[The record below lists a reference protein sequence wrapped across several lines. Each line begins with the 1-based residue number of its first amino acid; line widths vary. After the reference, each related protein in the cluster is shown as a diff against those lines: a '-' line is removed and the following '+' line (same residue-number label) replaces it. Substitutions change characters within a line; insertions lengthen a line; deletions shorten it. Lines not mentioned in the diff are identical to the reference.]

1 MAQIPRALLQRWLVQ
16 AERWWCMTNNRYLK
30 RWDNSVQNNYG
41 KPSIALVK
49 GKGIVVTDA
58 DGKSYL
64 DFLGGI
70 ATSVLGHAHPAIV
83 KAVTKQVSTL
93 SHVSNFYAHPNA
105 IELAEKL
112 VGMTGDESAKVFF
125 CQSGAEANE
134 AALKLSR
141 RTGKVR
147 VVAAQGAF
155 HGRTMGA
162 LSLTGQPSKREPFL
176 PLIKGVKHV
185 PYGDIDAM
193 RKAVTKKTAMVIIEP
208 IMGEAGV
215 IVPPADY
222 LQELRLLCDKSG
234 ALLVIDA
241 VQTGM
246 GRTGDWFGYEYS
258 GITPDVITLA
268 KGLGGGLPLGAM
280 IALGKAAD
288 LFQPGDHGSTFGG
301 NPVTTSAGLAAI
313 KFIEAQEILSKVEKQ
328 GAHLMQELALIPGVK
343 EVRGAGLL
351 LGIELDSIKVAVFAD
366 AMRDAGVLVN
376 AANPTTIRIAPAL
389 IVSDA
394 QINRFITIFRKV
406 IADVK

>member
-1 MAQIPRALLQRWLVQ
+1 
-16 AERWWCMTNNRYLK
+16 MTNKKYLNRWSK
-30 RWDNSVQNNYG
+30 SVQNNYG
-41 KPSIALVK
+41 KPTLTLVK

-58 DGKSYL
+58 DGNSYL

-70 ATSVLGHAHPAIV
+70 ATNILGHAHPAIV
-83 KAVTKQVSTL
+83 KAVTKQVATL

-112 VGMTGDESAKVFF
+112 TAMTGDKSAKVFF

-147 VVAAQGAF
+147 IVAAQGAF

-193 RKAVTKKTAMVIIEP
+193 RKAVSKKTAMVIIEP

-222 LQELRLLCDKSG
+222 LQELRRLCDKNGS
-234 ALLVIDA
+234 LLVIDA

-246 GRTGDWFGYEYS
+246 GRTGGWFGYEYS
-258 GITPDVITLA
+258 GIAPDVITLA

-280 IALGKAAD
+280 IALGKAAEI
-288 LFQPGDHGSTFGG
+288 FQPGDHGSTFGG
-301 NPVTTSAGLAAI
+301 NPVTTAAGLAAI
-313 KFIEAQEILSKVEKQ
+313 EFIEAKGILRKVEVQ
-328 GAHLMQELALIPGVK
+328 GEYLIQELALIPGVK

-351 LGIELDSIKVAVFAD
+351 LGIELESLKASVVSD

-376 AANPTTIRIAPAL
+376 AANDTTIRIAPAL

-394 QINRFITIFRKV
+394 QINKFISIFRKV
-406 IADVK
+406 ITDAK

>member
-1 MAQIPRALLQRWLVQ
+1 
-16 AERWWCMTNNRYLK
+16 MTNKKMLNR
-30 RWDNSVQNNYG
+30 WNSVVQNNYG
-41 KPSIALVK
+41 TPSIALTK

-58 DGKSYL
+58 DGKIYL

-70 ATSVLGHAHPAIV
+70 ATSILGHAHPAIV

-105 IELAEKL
+105 ITLAEKL
-112 VGMTGDESAKVFF
+112 VAMTGEKHAKVFF

-134 AALKLSR
+134 AAFKLSR

-176 PLIKGVKHV
+176 PLVKGVKHV
-185 PYGDIDAM
+185 PYGDIEAM
-193 RKAVTKKTAMVIIEP
+193 RKAVSKKTAMVIIEP

-215 IVPPADY
+215 IVPPIDY
-222 LQELRLLCDKSG
+222 LQQIRTICDDKG

-280 IALGKAAD
+280 IALGKAAE

-301 NPVTTSAGLAAI
+301 NPVTTAAGLAAI
-313 KFIEAQEILSKVEKQ
+313 EVIESKKLLNKVKQ
-328 GAHLMQELALIPGVK
+328 QGDYLIQELALIPGIK

-351 LGIELDSIKVAVFAD
+351 IGIELETLKASEIAT

-376 AANPTTIRIAPAL
+376 AANATTVRIAPAL
-389 IVSDA
+389 IVTDA
-394 QINRFITIFRKV
+394 QIDKFISIFRKV
-406 IADVK
+406 ISDAK

>member
-1 MAQIPRALLQRWLVQ
+1 
-16 AERWWCMTNNRYLK
+16 MTNKTMIK
-30 RWDNSVQNNYG
+30 RWNNSLQNNYG
-41 KPSIALVK
+41 APAIALVK
-49 GKGIVVTDA
+49 GKGIVVSDA
-58 DGKSYL
+58 DGNQYL

-70 ATSVLGHAHPAIV
+70 ATNILGHAHPAIV
-83 KAVTKQVSTL
+83 KAVTKQVATL
-93 SHVSNFYAHPNA
+93 GHVSNFYIHPNA
-105 IELAEKL
+105 VELAEKL
-112 VGMTGDESAKVFF
+112 AAMTGDKSARVFF

-147 VVAAQGAF
+147 IVAAQGAF

-162 LSLTGQPSKREPFL
+162 LSMTGQPSKREPFL
-176 PLIKGVKHV
+176 PLVKGVKHV
-185 PYGDIDAM
+185 PYGDIEAM

-222 LQELRLLCDKSG
+222 LVQLRALCDAKG

-280 IALGKAAD
+280 IALGKAAE

-301 NPVTTSAGLAAI
+301 NPVTTAAGLAAI
-313 KFIEAQEILSKVEKQ
+313 KFIESQKILKKVEAQ
-328 GAHLMQELALIPGVK
+328 GNYLIQELALIPGVT

-351 LGIELDSIKVAVFAD
+351 LGIELETLKAAD
-366 AMRDAGVLVN
+366 IATAMREAGVLVN
-376 AANPTTIRIAPAL
+376 AANATTIRIAPAL
-389 IVSDA
+389 IVTDA
-394 QINRFITIFRKV
+394 QIKKFVATFRKV
-406 IADVK
+406 ISDAK

>member
-1 MAQIPRALLQRWLVQ
+1 
-16 AERWWCMTNNRYLK
+16 MTNKNYLNRWHRSL
-30 RWDNSVQNNYG
+30 QNNYG

-49 GKGIVVTDA
+49 GKGILVTDA
-58 DGKSYL
+58 DGKTYM

-70 ATSVLGHAHPAIV
+70 ATNILGHAHPAIV
-83 KAVTKQVSTL
+83 KAVTKQVSVL

-105 IELAEKL
+105 IALAEKL
-112 VGMTGDESAKVFF
+112 TAMTGDKGARVFF

-185 PYGDIDAM
+185 PFGDIDAM
-193 RKAVTKKTAMVIIEP
+193 RKAVSKKTAMVIIEP

-222 LQELRLLCDKSG
+222 LQELRKLCDKNG

-280 IALGKAAD
+280 IALGKAAE

-301 NPVTTSAGLAAI
+301 NPVTTAAGLAAI
-313 KFIEAQEILSKVEKQ
+313 EFIESKKILNKVEKQ
-328 GAHLMQELALIPGVK
+328 GAHLIQELALIPGVK

-351 LGIELDSIKVAVFAD
+351 LGIELESLKASDVSD

-376 AANPTTIRIAPAL
+376 AANATTIRIAPAL

-394 QINRFITIFRKV
+394 QITKFISIFKKV
-406 IADVK
+406 IADAK

>member
-1 MAQIPRALLQRWLVQ
+1 
-16 AERWWCMTNNRYLK
+16 MTNKTMINRWK
-30 RWDNSVQNNYG
+30 SSVQNNYG
-41 KPSIALVK
+41 TPSIALVK
-49 GKGIVVTDA
+49 GKGLVVTDA
-58 DGKSYL
+58 DGKQYL
-64 DFLGGI
+64 DFLGVI
-70 ATSVLGHAHPAIV
+70 ATNILGHANSAII

-93 SHVSNFYAHPNA
+93 SHVSNFYVHPQA
-105 IELAEKL
+105 VELAEEL
-112 VGMTGDESAKVFF
+112 AAMTSDKSAKVFF

-147 VVAAQGAF
+147 IVAAQGAF

-162 LSLTGQPSKREPFL
+162 LSMTGQPAKREPFL
-176 PLIKGVKHV
+176 PLVKGVKHV
-185 PYGDIDAM
+185 PFGDIEAM
-193 RKAVTKKTAMVIIEP
+193 RKAITKKTAMVILEP

-222 LQELRLLCDKSG
+222 LREVRALCDAKG

-301 NPVTTSAGLAAI
+301 NPVTTAAGLAAI
-313 KFIEAQEILSKVEKQ
+313 KFMESQKILKKVEKQ
-328 GAHLMQELALIPGVK
+328 GVYLMTELAVIPGVA

-351 LGIELDSIKVAVFAD
+351 LGIELETKKASDVALALQNE
-366 AMRDAGVLVN
+366 GVLVN

-389 IVSDA
+389 IVTDA
-394 QINRFITIFRKV
+394 QLKKFVSIFKKV
-406 IADVK
+406 MSDGK

>member
-1 MAQIPRALLQRWLVQ
+1 MSNKKMLNRW
-16 AERWWCMTNNRYLK
+16 
-30 RWDNSVQNNYG
+30 NSVVQNNYG
-41 KPSIALVK
+41 TPAITLTK

-58 DGKSYL
+58 DGKVYL

-70 ATSVLGHAHPAIV
+70 ATSILGHAHPAIV

-93 SHVSNFYAHPNA
+93 GHVSNFYAHPNA
-105 IELAEKL
+105 ITLAEKL
-112 VGMTGDESAKVFF
+112 VAMTGEKNAKVFF

-134 AALKLSR
+134 AAFKLSR

-147 VVAAQGAF
+147 AVAAQGAF

-185 PYGDIDAM
+185 PYGHVEAM
-193 RKAVTKKTAMVIIEP
+193 RKAVSKKTAMVIIEP

-215 IVPPADY
+215 IVPPIDY
-222 LQELRLLCDKSG
+222 LQQLRAICDDKG

-301 NPVTTSAGLAAI
+301 NPVTTAAGLAVI
-313 KFIEAQEILSKVEKQ
+313 DVIESNKLLNKVKKQ
-328 GAHLMQELALIPGVK
+328 GDYLIQELALIPGIK

-351 LGIELDSIKVAVFAD
+351 IGIELEALKAPEIAT

-389 IVSDA
+389 IVTDA
-394 QINRFITIFRKV
+394 QIKKFISIFKKV
-406 IADVK
+406 ISDAK

>member
-1 MAQIPRALLQRWLVQ
+1 MINRWS
-16 AERWWCMTNNRYLK
+16 
-30 RWDNSVQNNYG
+30 NSVQNNYG
-41 KPSIALVK
+41 SPSIALVK

-58 DGKSYL
+58 DGKQYL

-70 ATSVLGHAHPAIV
+70 ATNILGHAHPAIV
-83 KAVTKQVSTL
+83 KAVSKQVSIL
-93 SHVSNFYAHPNA
+93 SHVSNFYVHPNA
-105 IELAEKL
+105 VELAEKL
-112 VGMTGDESAKVFF
+112 ASMTGDKSAKVFF

-147 VVAAQGAF
+147 AVAAQGAF

-176 PLIKGVKHV
+176 PLVKGVKHV
-185 PYGDIDAM
+185 PYGDIEAM

-215 IVPPADY
+215 IVPPVDY
-222 LQELRLLCDKSG
+222 LQELRALCDAKG

-301 NPVTTSAGLAAI
+301 NPVTTAAGLAAI
-313 KFIEAQEILSKVEKQ
+313 KFIESQKLLKKVEKQ
-328 GAHLMQELALIPGVK
+328 GAYLMQELALIPGVS

-351 LGIELDSIKVAVFAD
+351 LGIELENLKSSDVASALQKS
-366 AMRDAGVLVN
+366 GVLVN
-376 AANPTTIRIAPAL
+376 AANPTTIRLAPAL
-389 IVSDA
+389 IVTDV
-394 QINRFITIFRKV
+394 QIKKFISIFKKV
-406 IADVK
+406 MSDVK

>member
-1 MAQIPRALLQRWLVQ
+1 M
-16 AERWWCMTNNRYLK
+16 
-30 RWDNSVQNNYG
+30 
-41 KPSIALVK
+41 
-49 GKGIVVTDA
+49 
-58 DGKSYL
+58 
-64 DFLGGI
+64 
-70 ATSVLGHAHPAIV
+70 
-83 KAVTKQVSTL
+83 
-93 SHVSNFYAHPNA
+93 
-105 IELAEKL
+105 
-112 VGMTGDESAKVFF
+112 FF

-141 RTGKVR
+141 RSGKVR
-147 VVAAQGAF
+147 IVAAQGAF

-185 PYGDIDAM
+185 PFGEIEAM

-222 LQELRLLCDKSG
+222 LRELRSLCDAKG

-301 NPVTTSAGLAAI
+301 NPVTTAAGLAAI
-313 KFIEAQEILSKVEKQ
+313 RFIEAQKILKKVETQ
-328 GAHLMQELALIPGVK
+328 GLYLIQELALIPGVA

-351 LGIELDSIKVAVFAD
+351 LGIELESLKAADVALALQNE
-366 AMRDAGVLVN
+366 GVLVN
-376 AANPTTIRIAPAL
+376 AANPTTIRLAPAL
-389 IVSDA
+389 IVTDA
-394 QINRFITIFRKV
+394 QIKKFVAIFRKV
-406 IADVK
+406 ISDGK

>member
-1 MAQIPRALLQRWLVQ
+1 
-16 AERWWCMTNNRYLK
+16 MTNKKYSN
-30 RWDNSVQNNYG
+30 RWDASLQNNYG
-41 KPSIALVK
+41 KPAITLVK
-49 GKGIVVTDA
+49 GKGIVLTDA
-58 DGKSYL
+58 DGKIYL

-70 ATSVLGHAHPAIV
+70 ATSILGHAHPAIV
-83 KAVTKQVSTL
+83 KAVTKQVSVL

-112 VGMTGDESAKVFF
+112 VSMTGDKNAKVFF

-193 RKAVTKKTAMVIIEP
+193 RKAVSKKTAMVIIEP

-222 LQELRLLCDKSG
+222 LQQLRELCDKNG
-234 ALLVIDA
+234 CLLVIDA

-280 IALGKAAD
+280 IALGEAAD

-301 NPVTTSAGLAAI
+301 NPVTTAAGLAAI
-313 KFIEAQEILSKVEKQ
+313 KFIEAQDILSKVEKQ
-328 GAHLMQELALIPGVK
+328 GAYLMQELALIPGVK

-351 LGIELDSIKVAVFAD
+351 LGIELESLKASDVSD
-366 AMRDAGVLVN
+366 AMRGVGVLVN
-376 AANPTTIRIAPAL
+376 AANATTIRIAPAL
-389 IVSDA
+389 IVTDA
-394 QINRFITIFRKV
+394 QINKFISLFRKV
-406 IADVK
+406 IADAK

>member
-1 MAQIPRALLQRWLVQ
+1 
-16 AERWWCMTNNRYLK
+16 MTNKTMIK
-30 RWDNSVQNNYG
+30 RWNNSLQNNYG
-41 KPSIALVK
+41 APAIALVK
-49 GKGIVVTDA
+49 GKGIVVSDA
-58 DGKSYL
+58 DGNQYL

-70 ATSVLGHAHPAIV
+70 ATNILGHAHPAIV
-83 KAVTKQVSTL
+83 KAVTKQVATL
-93 SHVSNFYAHPNA
+93 GHVSNFYIHPNA
-105 IELAEKL
+105 VELAEKL
-112 VGMTGDESAKVFF
+112 AAMTGDKSARVFF

-147 VVAAQGAF
+147 IVAAQGAF

-162 LSLTGQPSKREPFL
+162 LSMTGQPSKREPFL
-176 PLIKGVKHV
+176 PLVKGVKHV
-185 PYGDIDAM
+185 PYGDIEAM

-222 LQELRLLCDKSG
+222 LVQLRALCDAKG

-280 IALGKAAD
+280 IALGKAAE

-301 NPVTTSAGLAAI
+301 NPVTTAAGLAAI
-313 KFIEAQEILSKVEKQ
+313 KFIESQKILKKVEAQ
-328 GAHLMQELALIPGVK
+328 GNYLIQELALIPGVA

-351 LGIELDSIKVAVFAD
+351 LGIELETLKAAD
-366 AMRDAGVLVN
+366 IATAMREAGILVN
-376 AANPTTIRIAPAL
+376 AANATTIRIAPAL
-389 IVSDA
+389 IVTDA
-394 QINRFITIFRKV
+394 QIKKFVATFRKV
-406 IADVK
+406 ISDAK

>member
-1 MAQIPRALLQRWLVQ
+1 
-16 AERWWCMTNNRYLK
+16 MTNKKFLT
-30 RWDNSVQNNYG
+30 RWDASLQNNYG
-41 KPSIALVK
+41 KPAITLVK

-70 ATSVLGHAHPAIV
+70 ATSILGHAHPAIV
-83 KAVTKQVSTL
+83 KAVTKQVSVL

-105 IELAEKL
+105 IALAEKL
-112 VGMTGDESAKVFF
+112 TKMTGDKNAKVFF

-193 RKAVTKKTAMVIIEP
+193 RKAITKKTAMVIIEP

-215 IVPPADY
+215 IVPPAEY
-222 LQELRLLCDKSG
+222 LQQLRELCDKNGS
-234 ALLVIDA
+234 LLVIDA

-301 NPVTTSAGLAAI
+301 NPVTTAAGLAAI
-313 KFIEAQEILSKVEKQ
+313 EFIESKKILAKVEKQ

-351 LGIELDSIKVAVFAD
+351 LGIELESLKASDVSD
-366 AMRDAGVLVN
+366 AMRNTGVLVN
-376 AANPTTIRIAPAL
+376 AANATTIRIAPAL
-389 IVSDA
+389 IVTDA
-394 QINRFITIFRKV
+394 QINKFISLFRKV
-406 IADVK
+406 IADAK

>member
-1 MAQIPRALLQRWLVQ
+1 
-16 AERWWCMTNNRYLK
+16 MTNKTVINRWK
-30 RWDNSVQNNYG
+30 SSVQNNYG
-41 KPSIALVK
+41 SPSIALVK
-49 GKGIVVTDA
+49 GKGLVVADA
-58 DGKSYL
+58 DGKQYL

-70 ATSVLGHAHPAIV
+70 ATNILGHAHPAIV
-83 KAVTKQVSTL
+83 KAVTKQVATL
-93 SHVSNFYAHPNA
+93 THVSNFYAHPNA
-105 IELAEKL
+105 VELAEKL
-112 VGMTGDESAKVFF
+112 AAMTGNKSAKVFL

-141 RTGKVR
+141 RTGR
-147 VVAAQGAF
+147 MRIVAAQGAF

-176 PLIKGVKHV
+176 PLVKGVKHV
-185 PYGDIDAM
+185 PYGDIEAM
-193 RKAVTKKTAMVIIEP
+193 RKAVTRKTAMVIIEP

-222 LQELRLLCDKSG
+222 LQELRAICDAKG

-301 NPVTTSAGLAAI
+301 NPLTTAAALAAI
-313 KFIEAQEILSKVEKQ
+313 KYIEIQKILQKVEKQ
-328 GAHLMQELALIPGVK
+328 GSYLMQELAVIPGVA

-351 LGIELDSIKVAVFAD
+351 LGIELETMKAAD
-366 AMRDAGVLVN
+366 IAKALQDQGVLVN
-376 AANPTTIRIAPAL
+376 AANPTTIRLAPAL
-389 IVSDA
+389 VVTDA
-394 QINRFITIFRKV
+394 QIKKFVAIFKKV
-406 IADVK
+406 MSDGK

>member
-1 MAQIPRALLQRWLVQ
+1 
-16 AERWWCMTNNRYLK
+16 MTNKTMIK
-30 RWDNSVQNNYG
+30 RWNNSLQNNYG
-41 KPSIALVK
+41 APAIALVK
-49 GKGIVVTDA
+49 GKGIVVSDA
-58 DGKSYL
+58 DGNQYL

-70 ATSVLGHAHPAIV
+70 ATNILGHAHPAIV
-83 KAVTKQVSTL
+83 KAVTKQVATL
-93 SHVSNFYAHPNA
+93 GHVSNFYIHPNA
-105 IELAEKL
+105 VELAEKL
-112 VGMTGDESAKVFF
+112 AAMTGDKSARVFF

-147 VVAAQGAF
+147 IVAAQGAF

-162 LSLTGQPSKREPFL
+162 LSMTGQPSKREPFL
-176 PLIKGVKHV
+176 PLVKGVKHV
-185 PYGDIDAM
+185 PYGDIEAM

-222 LQELRLLCDKSG
+222 LVQLRALCDAKG

-280 IALGKAAD
+280 IALGKAAE
-288 LFQPGDHGSTFGG
+288 LFQAGDHGSTFGG
-301 NPVTTSAGLAAI
+301 NPVTTAAGLAAI
-313 KFIEAQEILSKVEKQ
+313 KFIESQKILKKVEAQ
-328 GAHLMQELALIPGVK
+328 GNYLIQELALIPGVA

-351 LGIELDSIKVAVFAD
+351 LGIELETLKAAD
-366 AMRDAGVLVN
+366 IAAAMREAGFLVN
-376 AANPTTIRIAPAL
+376 AANATTIRIAPAL
-389 IVSDA
+389 IVTDA
-394 QINRFITIFRKV
+394 QIKKFVATFRKV
-406 IADVK
+406 ISDAK

>member
-1 MAQIPRALLQRWLVQ
+1 MSNKKFL
-16 AERWWCMTNNRYLK
+16 T
-30 RWDNSVQNNYG
+30 RWDNSLQNNYG
-41 KPSIALVK
+41 KPAITLVK

-70 ATSVLGHAHPAIV
+70 ATSILGHAHPAIV
-83 KAVTKQVSTL
+83 KAVTKQVSVL

-105 IELAEKL
+105 IALAEKL
-112 VGMTGDESAKVFF
+112 TKMTGDKNAKVFF

-193 RKAVTKKTAMVIIEP
+193 RKAITKKTAMVIIEP

-215 IVPPADY
+215 IVPAAEY
-222 LQELRLLCDKSG
+222 LQQLRELCDKNGS
-234 ALLVIDA
+234 LLVIDA

-301 NPVTTSAGLAAI
+301 NPVTTAAGLAAI
-313 KFIEAQEILSKVEKQ
+313 EFIESKKILGKVEKQ

-351 LGIELDSIKVAVFAD
+351 LGIELESLKASDVSD
-366 AMRDAGVLVN
+366 AMRNAGVLVN
-376 AANPTTIRIAPAL
+376 AANATTIRIAPAL
-389 IVSDA
+389 IVTDA
-394 QINRFITIFRKV
+394 QINKFISLFRKV
-406 IADVK
+406 IADGK

>member
-1 MAQIPRALLQRWLVQ
+1 
-16 AERWWCMTNNRYLK
+16 MTNKKMLNR
-30 RWDNSVQNNYG
+30 WNSVVQNNYG
-41 KPSIALVK
+41 TPSIALTK

-58 DGKSYL
+58 DGKIYL

-70 ATSVLGHAHPAIV
+70 ATSILGHAHPAIV

-93 SHVSNFYAHPNA
+93 SHVSNFYAHPNG
-105 IELAEKL
+105 ITLAEKL
-112 VGMTGDESAKVFF
+112 VAMTGEKNAKVFF

-134 AALKLSR
+134 AAFKLSR

-176 PLIKGVKHV
+176 PLVKGVKHV
-185 PYGDIDAM
+185 PYGDIEAM
-193 RKAVTKKTAMVIIEP
+193 RKAVSKKTAMVIIEP

-215 IVPPADY
+215 IVPPIDY
-222 LQELRLLCDKSG
+222 LQQIRTICDDKG

-280 IALGKAAD
+280 IALGKAAE

-301 NPVTTSAGLAAI
+301 NPVTTAAGLAAI
-313 KFIEAQEILSKVEKQ
+313 EVIESKKLLNKVKQ
-328 GAHLMQELALIPGVK
+328 QGDYLIQELALIPGIK

-351 LGIELDSIKVAVFAD
+351 IGIELETLKASEIAT

-376 AANPTTIRIAPAL
+376 AANATTVRIAPAL
-389 IVSDA
+389 IVTDA
-394 QINRFITIFRKV
+394 QINKFISIFRKA
-406 IADVK
+406 ISDAK

>member
-1 MAQIPRALLQRWLVQ
+1 
-16 AERWWCMTNNRYLK
+16 MTNKKFLT
-30 RWDNSVQNNYG
+30 RWDASLQNNYG
-41 KPSIALVK
+41 KPAITLVK

-58 DGKSYL
+58 DGKTYL

-70 ATSVLGHAHPAIV
+70 ATSILGHAHPSIV
-83 KAVTKQVSTL
+83 KAVTKQVSVL
-93 SHVSNFYAHPNA
+93 SHVSNFYAHPSA
-105 IELAEKL
+105 IALAEKL
-112 VGMTGDESAKVFF
+112 TKMTGDKNAKVFF

-185 PYGDIDAM
+185 PFGDIEAM

-215 IVPPADY
+215 VVPPQDY
-222 LQELRLLCDKSG
+222 LQELRQICDKNGS
-234 ALLVIDA
+234 LLVIDA

-301 NPVTTSAGLAAI
+301 NPVTTAAGLAAI
-313 KFIEAQEILSKVEKQ
+313 EFIESKKILGKVEKQ

-351 LGIELDSIKVAVFAD
+351 LGIELESLKASDVSD
-366 AMRDAGVLVN
+366 AMRSAGVLVN
-376 AANPTTIRIAPAL
+376 AANATTIRIAPAL
-389 IVSDA
+389 IVTDA
-394 QINRFITIFRKV
+394 QVNKFISLFRKV
-406 IADVK
+406 IADGK